1 MSEAKLSSQH
11 CRAICNEVGERLRY
25 YLDRS
30 STSVPSRLLELLQQ
44 LALREVEAP
53 SIVPDMP
60 EERVEAARLIAAE

>member
-1 MSEAKLSSQH
+1 M
-11 CRAICNEVGERLRY
+11 RY

-30 STSVPSRLLELLQQ
+30 STSVPPRLLELLQQ

>member
-30 STSVPSRLLELLQQ
+30 STSVPPRLQQ